1 MLRLSSISVKIAR
14 ERVCYQV
21 KLNSR
26 RTILVGFAFMSICA
40 LWQLYDSIVPLIL
53 KNTFDLNDA
62 LSGLIMALDNVLAL
76 FMLPLFG
83 ALSDRTNTRIGR
95 RMPYIIVGT
104 VCACVF
110 AMVLPVA
117 DRISSLPLFLT
128 ALGLLLIS
136 MSVYRSPAVALM
148 PDVTPKPLRSK
159 ANAIINLMG
168 AVGGIIA
175 LAAISLLVGSEDRP
189 DYIPLFSVIIGF
201 MLVCLIILVSTIREP
216 RLAEIAQR
224 EAEALGQDDADDEQG
239 QDGGSMSPEVR
250 RSFRLILV
258 SIFLWFMGYNA
269 ITTSFSRYANVYWG
283 LTGGS
288 FAYTLIIAQAAAIV
302 SYIPVGIIATRVGRK
317 KTILGGVV
325 MLTVAFGSCIFFR
338 SFGGL
343 IFFFFI
349 LAGFGWAAI
358 NVNSYPM
365 VVEMS
370 RGANVGKYTGYY
382 YTASQSAQIITP
394 ILSGAVLEYG
404 YLLLGNAD
412 PDAGY
417 VLLFPY
423 GALFVAA
430 SFVSMLFVKHGDSKA
445 VKKSGIEYLDT
456 DG

>member
-1 MLRLSSISVKIAR
+1 M
-14 ERVCYQV
+14 
-21 KLNSR
+21 KLNNK

-40 LWQLYDSIVPLIL
+40 LWQIYDSIVPLIL

-62 LSGLIMALDNVLAL
+62 VSGVIMALDNVLAL

-83 ALSDRTNTRIGR
+83 SLSDRTNTRIGR
-95 RMPYIIVGT
+95 RMPYIIAGT
-104 VCACVF
+104 LCACVF
-110 AMVLPVA
+110 AMIMPIA
-117 DRISSLPLFLT
+117 DRISSLPLFLS
-128 ALGLLLIS
+128 ALGLLLLS

-159 ANAIINLMG
+159 GNAIINLMG
-168 AVGGIIA
+168 AVGGV
-175 LAAISLLVGSEDRP
+175 LSLGAISFLVSDVPKP
-189 DYIPLFSVIIGF
+189 DYIPLFAVIIGF
-201 MLVCLIILVSTIREP
+201 MLVCLIVLVSTIREP
-216 RLAEIAQR
+216 RLVLLAQQ
-224 EAEALGQDDADDEQG
+224 EAEALGVTDEDETSENAG
-239 QDGGSMSPEVR
+239 AAMPPEVKK
-250 RSFRLILV
+250 SFRLILV

-269 ITTSFSRYANVYWG
+269 ITTSFSKYANVYWG

-288 FAYTLIIAQAAAIV
+288 FAYTLIIAQAAAII
-302 SYIPVGIIATRVGRK
+302 SYIPVGVIATKIGRK
-317 KTILGGVV
+317 KTILGGTV
-325 MLTVAFGSCIFFR
+325 MLAIAFGSCMFFK

-370 RGANVGKYTGYY
+370 RGADVGKYTGYY

-404 YLLLGNAD
+404 YRLLGSAD

-430 SFVSMLFVKHGDSKA
+430 SFVTMLFVKHGDSKA
-445 VKKSGIEYLDT
+445 EKKDTLEYLDV
-456 DG
+456 DD